1 MARLNDLLGALT
13 VPVLRGWHGPEVL
26 IDSVTSDSRVIGP
39 RVAFVATHHRGYAR
53 DGHEFIED
61 AVNRGAPAVFVERLP
76 PVIPPVPVVV
86 VSSTSVALA
95 QLAAALA
102 GWPARHLD
110 VVGITG
116 TDGKTTTSVMTHAIL
131 VADGR
136 SPGLVAT
143 VATGVGASL
152 SLNRAHV
159 TTPDPVAIQKLLA
172 ATVATGGTAAVLEA
186 TSHGLDQGRVDAIE
200 FDVAVVTRITHDH
213 LDYHGTYEVYREAKA
228 GLIDRL
234 ARGLWPS
241 KKQDAPIPKVVALLA
256 SDPAFDFLA
265 ERARRVGA
273 SVTAFGVDD
282 ETATR
287 WPTKADRTVRAT
299 NLKQSAWGTV
309 ATVETPWGRGHLEVR
324 LPGVFNVLN
333 SLAAIA
339 ATGPLDVPL
348 EVSLPALSRVDAVES
363 LPGRMTRLDQ
373 GQPFTVVVDFAHTP
387 DSLAN
392 VLREMRARTSGQL
405 IVVFGAA
412 GERDRAKRPEMGRVA
427 ASYADVAVLTEED
440 PRFEDREAIIADIAA
455 GAVEAGSVEG
465 AGFIRVPGRRE
476 AIRTAVGLARSGDIV
491 VLAGKGHETTIDGA
505 IEGRA
510 HSVAWNEFEEARDAL
525 RRAGYG
531 SDRSRNH

>member
-213 LDYHGTYEVYREAKA
+213 LDYHGTY
-228 GLIDRL
+228 
-234 ARGLWPS
+234 
-241 KKQDAPIPKVVALLA
+241 
-256 SDPAFDFLA
+256 
-265 ERARRVGA
+265 
-273 SVTAFGVDD
+273 
-282 ETATR
+282 
-287 WPTKADRTVRAT
+287 
-299 NLKQSAWGTV
+299 
-309 ATVETPWGRGHLEVR
+309 
-324 LPGVFNVLN
+324 
-333 SLAAIA
+333 
-339 ATGPLDVPL
+339 
-348 EVSLPALSRVDAVES
+348 
-363 LPGRMTRLDQ
+363 
-373 GQPFTVVVDFAHTP
+373 
-387 DSLAN
+387 
-392 VLREMRARTSGQL
+392 
-405 IVVFGAA
+405 
-412 GERDRAKRPEMGRVA
+412 
-427 ASYADVAVLTEED
+427 
-440 PRFEDREAIIADIAA
+440 
-455 GAVEAGSVEG
+455 
-465 AGFIRVPGRRE
+465 
-476 AIRTAVGLARSGDIV
+476 
-491 VLAGKGHETTIDGA
+491 
-505 IEGRA
+505 
-510 HSVAWNEFEEARDAL
+510 
-525 RRAGYG
+525 
-531 SDRSRNH
+531 